1 MASHQKCEKFQ
12 KFLLE
17 EFARLFSMN
26 SDMSKKQSSTN
37 EKLVLA
43 LEKADRLDYEVTKLR
58 DELAQYHFYEFDL

>member
-17 EFARLFSMN
+17 EFDRLFSMN
-26 SDMSKKQSSTN
+26 SDLSKKQSSTN